1 MNPVPI
7 CLLIADIKGSEESLY
22 ETQDKTH
29 ALIRPGSIYIPRDKR
44 LDRFIF
50 SLINSANN
58 KQYSSIIFKRE
69 SAMLAP
75 QTSNTTC
82 KASDLKMEEL
92 EAAAVCRP
100 STKEQGRV
108 ANSACARY
116 AHARSGRRR
125 TRNAATATLCEEE
138 IYTCRIRAHD
148 DDGDQANCAEK
159 LAATQPLI
167 VTTQ

>member
-1 MNPVPI
+1 MPPIYQGSTSREQTFDPRSKWALVPEFFAPGTRGGSPPGVKPVSV
-7 CLLIADIKGSEESLY
+7 L
-22 ETQDKTH
+22 
-29 ALIRPGSIYIPRDKR
+29 
-44 LDRFIF
+44 
-50 SLINSANN
+50 
-58 KQYSSIIFKRE
+58 
-69 SAMLAP
+69 
-75 QTSNTTC
+75 
-82 KASDLKMEEL
+82 
-92 EAAAVCRP
+92 V
-100 STKEQGRV
+100 EQGRV